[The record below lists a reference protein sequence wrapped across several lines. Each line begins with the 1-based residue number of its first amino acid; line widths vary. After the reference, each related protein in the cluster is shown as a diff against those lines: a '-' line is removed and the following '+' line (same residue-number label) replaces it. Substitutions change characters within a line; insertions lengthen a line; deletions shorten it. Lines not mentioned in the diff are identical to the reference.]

1 MNDETEILLKMHEE
15 QWIHARHSE
24 DQRATVTNLVITL
37 ASAGIAFIAQTGLN
51 PTKLPITVLLIVL
64 GFYGAFTSEKLSE
77 RSRYHIVRARL
88 LRKRIDELNP
98 NAKLEQLKEEAE
110 TYHKTRDSSMYEFK
124 LHYLWLALH
133 LAIAFTGIFLTL
145 IVLR

>member
-1 MNDETEILLKMHEE
+1 MSDETEILLRLHED
-15 QWIHARHSE
+15 QWTHARHSE

-51 PTKLPITVLLIVL
+51 PTKLPITVLLIIL
-64 GFYGAFTSEKLSE
+64 GLYGAFTSEKLSE
-77 RSRYHIVRARL
+77 RSRYHIIRARL
-88 LRKRIDELNP
+88 LRKRIDELYP
-98 NAKLEQLKEEAE
+98 DAKIEQLKEEAE
-110 TYHKTRDSSMYEFK
+110 RYHKNRDSFLYDFK

-133 LAIAFTGIFLTL
+133 LAISLTGIILTI